1 MEKKIELVFQGVYKI
16 YNDSIILVTENLTP
30 GITFYG
36 EFLHHKNEKEYRSW
50 NPTRSKLS
58 AAILNG
64 LNHLPIHKES
74 KILYLGVASGTTC
87 SHISDIIG
95 VNGHIWAI
103 DFSPRSLRDFLDK
116 VVRYRD
122 NLSPLLKD
130 VRYPHTY
137 QNLVPI
143 VDVIFSDVA
152 QPEQAKIL
160 IKNAKLFLKKGG
172 WVMISIKSRSI
183 DVKEKPERIYQ
194 AQLKILENEGIK
206 IQELI
211 NLEPY
216 EKDHALAIGFVE

>member
-1 MEKKIELVFQGVYKI
+1 LEKTIEPIFQGVFKI
-16 YNDSIILVTENLTP
+16 HNDSKILVTENLTP

-64 LNHLPIHKES
+64 LNYFPIHKGC

-103 DFSPRSLRDFLDK
+103 EFSPRSIRDFLDK
-116 VVRYRD
+116 VVRYRN

-130 VRYPHTY
+130 ARLPQTY

-143 VDVIFSDVA
+143 VDVIYSDVA
-152 QPEQAKIL
+152 QPEQAKIV
-160 IKNAKLFLKKGG
+160 IKNAKYFLKKSG
-172 WVMISIKSRSI
+172 WIMLSIKSRSI
-183 DVKEKPERIYQ
+183 DVKKKPERIYQ
-194 AQLKILENEGIK
+194 EQLNILENEGIK

-211 NLEPY
+211 KLEPY
-216 EKDHALAIGFVE
+216 EKDHALATGFVE